1 MSITLKQANHICE
14 VVRKVMENGY
24 TADKTINFEF
34 RDNQIILDSD
44 RTIIADFSYEL
55 IRWWR
60 LLLEINNNYP
70 ATQKVDYYQLL
81 ATWLIL
87 NNWELPDSAKFRAIS
102 KNLVKEQYN
111 NFLKIRKIKN
121 SIPDWLDQAGYM
133 AYAHE
138 WESEIDALNAVP
150 PMFLRTNR
158 LKIKPA
164 ELLQKLIAEGF
175 TASSVDSAPE
185 AIKLGG
191 KSNIFSSKLYKEGY
205 FEIQD
210 AGSQQIA
217 SFLDARP
224 GMRVADACAGNGGK
238 TLHLASIMQNKGKIV
253 AMDVK
258 EERLKALKTRLTRS
272 GSDIVETKL
281 IESTKAIKRLEASFD
296 RVLLD
301 VPCSGTGALR
311 RNPEIKWNMNLEKLK
326 NLNKTQSYIL
336 DNYSKLLKKDGL
348 MVYATCSILPSEN
361 QDQVKAFFDKRNG
374 EFELVKE
381 QVISPAKTGF
391 DGFYMAQFLKK

>member
-14 VVRKVMENGY
+14 VVQKVMENGY

-34 RDNQIILDSD
+34 KNNQITLDSE
-44 RTIIADFSYEL
+44 RAIIAEFSYEL

-70 ATQKVDYYQLL
+70 ATQKVDYYKLL

-87 NNWELPDSAKFRAIS
+87 NNWELPDSAKFRAIN
-102 KNLVKEQYN
+102 KNQVKEQYN
-111 NFLKIRKIKN
+111 YFLNIRKIKN

-133 AYAHE
+133 AYGHE
-138 WESEIDALNAVP
+138 WENELDALNAVP

-164 ELLQKLIAEGF
+164 DLLQKLTAEGF
-175 TASSVDSAPE
+175 TAIMVDKAPD
-185 AIKLGG
+185 AIKLAG
-191 KSNIFSSKLYKEGY
+191 KGNVFSSKLYKEGY

-217 SFLDARP
+217 AYLDARP

-258 EERLKALKTRLTRS
+258 EERLKTLKTRLTRS
-272 GSDIVETKL
+272 GSDIVETKF

-311 RNPEIKWNMNLEKLK
+311 RNPEIKWNMNPEKLK
-326 NLNKTQSYIL
+326 NLQKTQAYIIN
-336 DNYSKLLKKDGL
+336 NYSTLLKKNGI

-361 QDQVKAFFDKRNG
+361 QDQVHTFLNTKKG
-374 EFELVKE
+374 EFELIKE
-381 QVISPAKTGF
+381 QVISPANTGF
-391 DGFYMAQFLKK
+391 DGFYMAQLLKK